1 MEWACRGIQ
10 LASRPAMDHSQAFYR
25 LVLRTLCEAEAPFL
39 IGGAAALAHHTG
51 VTRSVKDVD
60 LMVKRS
66 DWTLIAQILRRAG
79 IPVRIVFPH
88 WLGKAISGTSLVD
101 IIFGGGSGLTLVDEG
116 WFAHAE
122 PMQLFGIDVRVAPAE
137 ELLWSKAFVMER
149 ERFDGADIQHIIL
162 A

>member
-1 MEWACRGIQ
+1 
-10 LASRPAMDHSQAFYR
+10 MDHSQAFYR

-88 WLGKAISGTSLVD
+88 WLGNAVSCTSLVD
-101 IIFGGGSGLTLVDEG
+101 IIFDGGNRISPGDE
-116 WFAHAE
+116 
-122 PMQLFGIDVRVAPAE
+122 D
-137 ELLWSKAFVMER
+137 
-149 ERFDGADIQHIIL
+149 
-162 A
+162 